1 MAPKW
6 SYKNQTSS
14 YWGKFQRN
22 FDQGKGNLVSRVK
35 AMQVRV
41 SRVKMTRMWGEI
53 QGKLDLVQVSG
64 EFEFSEFELLRFYC
78 IGISTMLSTSFCSN
92 PFHEFGRTWFFFIVL
107 CKNLN
112 SLVLFMSR
120 FWKVY
125 RSH

>member
-1 MAPKW
+1 
-6 SYKNQTSS
+6 
-14 YWGKFQRN
+14 
-22 FDQGKGNLVSRVK
+22 
-35 AMQVRV
+35 MQVRV

-92 PFHEFGRTWFFFIVL
+92 RFHEFGRTWFFFIVL